1 MTIALLTALIARTS
15 AAHASG
21 FSWFQLLPGMS
32 GENALGETLGLA
44 DPHEAY
50 IIPTTWAVVGVLLG
64 LAYLA
69 RRGLDRARARP
80 EKERYL
86 PDSGFSLRNIFEV
99 ITTFLWDMLESNM
112 GKKEAKAFFPLVGAL
127 FTYILLANLGGFIPG
142 FLPPTDN
149 FSSNFALALTV
160 FLVFNYAGF
169 ARNGLG
175 YLKHLAGPVWW
186 LAPAFFVLETVS
198 LFIRPLSL
206 TIRLTVNIFVDHM
219 LQTIARDLGGLMG
232 VVGAVVLP
240 VPLYFLGL
248 LVCVIQ
254 AFIFAL
260 LTTIYISQSVAHE
273 EHGGHDDHH
282 AHH

>member
-1 MTIALLTALIARTS
+1 MTLSLIAAILARTS
-15 AAHASG
+15 GAHAGS

-32 GENALGETLGLA
+32 GEHGLGETLELH
-44 DPHEAY
+44 DPHEAFV
-50 IIPTTWAVVGVLLG
+50 IPTTWTVVLVLLG
-64 LAYLA
+64 IAFLA
-69 RRGLDRARARP
+69 RRGLDRAKARP
-80 EKERYL
+80 EAERYL
-86 PDSGFSLRNIFEV
+86 PDTGFSMRNIFEI
-99 ITTFLWDMLESNM
+99 ITSFIWDMLESNM
-112 GKKEAKAFFPLVGAL
+112 GKQEARAFFPLVGAL

-149 FSSNFALALTV
+149 FSSNFALAMTV
-160 FLVFNYAGF
+160 FVVFNYAGF
-169 ARNGLG
+169 ARNGFG
-175 YLKHLAGPVWW
+175 YVKHLAGPVWW

-219 LQTIARDLGGLMG
+219 LQTIARDLGGMMG
-232 VVGAVVLP
+232 VIGAVVLP

-260 LTTIYISQSVAHE
+260 LTTIYISQSVAHTD
-273 EHGGHDDHH
+273 HADGHDSHH
-282 AHH
+282 

>member
-1 MTIALLTALIARTS
+1 MTLSLLAAILARTS
-15 AAHASG
+15 GAYASG
-21 FSWFQLLPGMS
+21 FSWFQLLPGMT
-32 GENALGETLGLA
+32 GEHGLGESLGLR
-44 DPHEAY
+44 DPHEAFFL
-50 IIPTTWAVVGVLLG
+50 PTTWTLVVVLLG
-64 LAYLA
+64 LAFLG

-80 EKERYL
+80 AAERYL
-86 PDSGFSLRNIFEV
+86 PDSGFSLRNLFEIV
-99 ITTFLWDMLESNM
+99 TAFLWNMLESNL
-112 GKKEAKAFFPLVGAL
+112 GRQEARAFFPLVGAL
-127 FTYILLANLGGFIPG
+127 FSYILLANLSGFIPG
-142 FLPPTDN
+142 VLPPTDN
-149 FSSNFALALTV
+149 FSSNFALAVTV
-160 FLVFNYAGF
+160 FVVFNYAGL

-198 LFIRPLSL
+198 LLIRPLSL

-232 VVGAVVLP
+232 VIGAVVLP

-260 LTTIYISQSVAHE
+260 LTTIYISQSVAHPD
-273 EHGGHDDHH
+273 HGDGHDSHH
-282 AHH
+282 